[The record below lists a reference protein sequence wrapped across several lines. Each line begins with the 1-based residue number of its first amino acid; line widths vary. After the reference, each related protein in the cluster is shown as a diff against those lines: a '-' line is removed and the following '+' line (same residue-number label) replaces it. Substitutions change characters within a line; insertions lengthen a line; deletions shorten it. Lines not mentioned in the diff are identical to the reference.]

1 MISHPRLVKDHTL
14 YVEMQSKLTIALC
27 IEVVISRTTE
37 LPLRIVDSIQ
47 DIIPD
52 GHGVIHQ
59 KLLIAERY
67 QHGQLVAVTM
77 IEVAAHMYGL
87 GFLGAATQRHF
98 SRP

>member
-1 MISHPRLVKDHTL
+1 MISHSRLVKDHTL

-27 IEVVISRTTE
+27 IEVVISRTIE
-37 LPLRIVDSIQ
+37 HPLRIVDSIQ

-67 QHGQLVAVTM
+67 QHGQLVAVTV
-77 IEVAAHMYGL
+77 IEVATHLLGL
-87 GFLGAATQRHF
+87 ATWGATTQHHALG
-98 SRP
+98 P